1 MMGVGSPDGTFATGK
16 RNNFKCSKEKWG
28 FLYKEQGGGQ
38 WMENYPQ
45 ETQGQRGILDKP
57 T

>member
-1 MMGVGSPDGTFATGK
+1 MMGVGSPDGIFATGK

-38 WMENYPQ
+38 WMENYLQ